1 MKTRYYIL
9 FILIFTFS
17 SQAFSCRFTVRE
29 IGFSTLSRDNYTL
42 VYLSENLKQNN
53 LYPDFKNR
61 LIDSNISFLLLDPE
75 KDKTHPAVLAAK
87 AAGLKTSAVILLA
100 PDGRILSFES
110 TDLDAIINKITN
122 SPIIEKL
129 LNNFHDRFAYTIL
142 IEGKNSEK
150 NRKALGMLEQACNNI
165 SNRMPNMPKQ
175 VKNGPSL
182 ISISQDLFDEERIL
196 LWAIGIEEVPED
208 PLAFVIYGRG
218 RIIGDIL
225 TYDEI
230 MDNRV
235 FQYLAMIGADCEC
248 GLDRKWMLGNQIPMD
263 WPKEIR
269 QKLTDE
275 LGFDVDNP
283 MILAEMSFILSKDP
297 IEGAGS
303 DLSFAPNEL
312 NLDDLYQADKNEP
325 GVIEVQK
332 KRAPGPLLIILLISG
347 LILITGMIIFLRRIK
362 NS

>member
-1 MKTRYYIL
+1 MRNRFYIIL
-9 FILIFTFS
+9 ILIFTLS

-29 IGFSTLSRDNYTL
+29 IGFSTLSRDSYTII
-42 VYLSENLKQNN
+42 YLSDALNQNV
-53 LYPDFKNR
+53 LFSDVKNR

-75 KDKTHPAVLAAK
+75 KDITHPAVLAAK
-87 AAGLKTSAVILLA
+87 DAGLKTPTIILLA
-100 PDGRILSFES
+100 PDGRILSFENS
-110 TDLDAIINKITN
+110 DIDDIINKITH
-122 SPIIEKL
+122 SPVVEKL
-129 LNNFHDRFAYTIL
+129 SINFHDSFAYTVL
-142 IEGKNSEK
+142 IEGANSEK
-150 NRKALGMLEQACNNI
+150 NRKALKMLEQACSNI
-165 SNRMPNMPKQ
+165 TNRMPNMPKQ
-175 VKNGPSL
+175 VKNGPLL
-182 ISISQDLFDEERIL
+182 ISIGQDQFEEEKTL
-196 LWAIGIEEVPED
+196 LWAIGIEEVPEN
-208 PLAFVIYGRG
+208 PVALVIYGRG

-225 TYDEI
+225 SYEEI
-230 MDNRV
+230 MDNRI

-312 NLDDLYQADKNEP
+312 NLDDLYQADKKEP
-325 GVIEVQK
+325 VVVEAQK
-332 KRAPGPLLIILLISG
+332 KRALSPLLIILLISG
-347 LILITGMIIFLRRIK
+347 FILITGIIIFLKRIK